1 MTSLVL
7 TTSCLTETPFAFA
20 STDPLPTPPPII
32 QERIVNKTVVTDQD
46 QKSKYSTALGIWII
60 VFIIF
65 FIATV
70 ALVYMWH
77 KGKKV
82 LVSEAQDLTK
92 LEQIIKQK
100 KAEAED

>member
-1 MTSLVL
+1 
-7 TTSCLTETPFAFA
+7 
-20 STDPLPTPPPII
+20 
-32 QERIVNKTVVTDQD
+32 
-46 QKSKYSTALGIWII
+46 

-65 FIATV
+65 FIAAV
-70 ALVYMWH
+70 ALAYMWH

-100 KAEAED
+100 KAEAEDQR